1 MKITVPDTLDEIIQ
15 TAFEV
20 NATEVSLEYDSSG
33 ALEVMYSSGS
43 VGFGVAVTDRAAKER
58 ILSELVKRRKRGA
71 IRAQLDGKDV
81 VIKVTTRDHFGDRA
95 YDLRFGT

>member
-1 MKITVPDTLDEIIQ
+1 MKVEVPGTLDEILE

-20 NATEVSLEYDSSG
+20 NATMVSLEYDSSG

-58 ILSELVKRRKRGA
+58 IVSELLKRRQRGV
-71 IRAQLDGKDV
+71 IRAQRDGKDV
-81 VIKVTTRDHFGDRA
+81 VIKVTMRDHFGDWA
-95 YDLRFGT
+95 YDLRFKT